1 MSTVPFR
8 VAVGQWSP
16 VLGRLEPN
24 LRALVTAV
32 DQAER
37 GGADLLVT
45 PELGLTG
52 YLLRDLTPEVALSV
66 SDPRLD
72 ELRDLSHRLPLV
84 AGFVERGKDGQNYN
98 AAGYW
103 ADGELVHLHRKIYL
117 PTYGL
122 FDEGRFFA
130 RGDLVRTFSTPFG
143 VLALLVCEDV
153 WHPSSGLLAALQ
165 GATGL
170 LVVSAA
176 PGRGIAHGTS
186 TLASST
192 TWHDLLRLYGSLL
205 GCWVAYSNRVGF
217 EDGIH
222 FNGGSLVT
230 SPVRSEPLV
239 EGDPF
244 AAGVWIAGIDPGA
257 VSRVRSRSGVLREED
272 LEGTRLQLGRLLEGH
287 LPGRMRKL

>member
-1 MSTVPFR
+1 MSPLPFR

-16 VLGRLEPN
+16 VLGRVEPN
-24 LRALVTAV
+24 LRALEGAV
-32 DQAER
+32 DQALRQE
-37 GGADLLVT
+37 ADLLVT

-52 YLLRDLTPEVALSV
+52 YLLRDLTPEVALDL
-66 SDPRLD
+66 SDPRL
-72 ELRDLSHRLPLV
+72 EVLGGLSRRLPLV
-84 AGFVERGKDGQNYN
+84 AGFVERGEDGQNYN

-103 ADGELVHLHRKIYL
+103 ADGRLVHLHRKIYL

-130 RGDLVRTFSTPFG
+130 RGDHVRTFRTPFG
-143 VLALLVCEDV
+143 VLALLVCEDI

-176 PGRGIAHGTS
+176 PGRGISHGASALTS
-186 TLASST
+186 RT
-192 TWHDLLRLYGSLL
+192 TWRDLLRLYGSLL

-217 EDGIH
+217 EDGIF

-230 SPVRSEPLV
+230 TPAAGDPLV
-239 EGDPF
+239 EGDAF
-244 AAGVWIAGIDPGA
+244 ASGVWSGVIDPAA
-257 VSRVRSRSGVLREED
+257 VGRVRSRSGVLREED
-272 LEGTRLQLGRLLEGH
+272 LEGTRRQLARLLEGH
-287 LPGRMRKL
+287 LPERMRRL